1 MTIAQ
6 KLEQK
11 GFQRGLQEGLQEG
24 RLEGRL
30 EGYQEATLKIAHA
43 LLGSGVDR
51 ETVMKTTGLSQNGL
65 EQIHSQFS
73 LKVFIKRSCV

>member
-11 GFQRGLQEGLQEG
+11 G

-30 EGYQEATLKIAHA
+30 EGRKEGFQEATLKIAYVM
-43 LLGSGVDR
+43 LSIGLDR
-51 ETVMKTTGLSQNGL
+51 ETVMKTTGLSQNEL
-65 EQIHSQFS
+65 EQIY
-73 LKVFIKRSCV
+73 R